1 MPTASHSCLPRCR
14 VTLQETDAKIP
25 PPVPG
30 QQLLKKGEGTK
41 QDEKSFWF
49 KWKYHHHSPWKRE
62 TSGKLFS
69 KNLCISVPGSLLATA
84 VVWTIYKRITEAEE
98 AGAAVCFRG
107 TALRI
112 HEDDYKFLFIRQ
124 FLQTGSFWHKD
135 EKKKKAVKLM
145 QSCLTHGNPSH
156 SSQGLNAVQSMAS
169 LKRCYV
175 SLSITTQT
183 GSSTVGPMATVPTW
197 AL

>member
-135 EKKKKAVKLM
+135 EKKKKKSSKIDAKL
-145 QSCLTHGNPSH
+145 SDSWE
-156 SSQGLNAVQSMAS
+156 
-169 LKRCYV
+169 
-175 SLSITTQT
+175 SLSFLPRVKCSPEH
-183 GSSTVGPMATVPTW
+183 G
-197 AL
+197 